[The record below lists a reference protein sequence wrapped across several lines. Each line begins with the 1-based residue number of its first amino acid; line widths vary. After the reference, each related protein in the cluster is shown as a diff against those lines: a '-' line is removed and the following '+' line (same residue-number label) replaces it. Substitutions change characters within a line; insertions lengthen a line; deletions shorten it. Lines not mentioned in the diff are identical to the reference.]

1 MTPRPRSFA
10 SDNWSGIH
18 PAVLAAMADANV
30 DHVPSY
36 GTDPVT
42 ARADALFKE
51 HFGPEAEV
59 FFAFNGTGANV
70 VGLQSL
76 LRPFEAIVCAES
88 AHINVDEC
96 GAPERILGSK
106 LITVATP
113 DGKLTPDL
121 VEAVAEGWGN
131 EHHVQPKVVS
141 ITQSTECGTCYRPDE
156 VAALAGWAHDHG
168 MFLHL
173 DGARLAN
180 AAAALG
186 VPLGAFGADAGVD
199 VLSFGGT
206 KNGAMAAESVVTF
219 RPEEE
224 TALRFIRKQS
234 MQLASKMRFVSAQY
248 NALLTDDLWRHNATH
263 ANTMARRLADG
274 ITGVPGVTLAYPVE
288 ANGVFPV
295 LPAQVTTALQEEF
308 PCYVWE
314 EATGVVRWMCS
325 FDTTEDDV
333 DSLVETVAGLMAR
346 HG

>member
-30 DHVPSY
+30 DHMPSY

-42 ARADALFKE
+42 VRADGLFKE
-51 HFGPEAEV
+51 HFGPDAEV

-76 LRPFEAIVCAES
+76 LRPVEAL
-88 AHINVDEC
+88 
-96 GAPERILGSK
+96 LGSK

-173 DGARLAN
+173 DGARLSN
-180 AAAALG
+180 AAAAQGL
-186 VPLGAFGADAGVD
+186 PLGAFGAAAGVD

-219 RPEEE
+219 RPEDQ
-224 TALRFIRKQS
+224 TGLRFIRKQS

-248 NALLTDDLWRHNATH
+248 NALLTDDLWRENAVH
-263 ANTMARRLADG
+263 ANAMARRLADA

-295 LPAQVTTALQEEF
+295 LPPRVTEDLQAEF

-314 EATGVVRWMCS
+314 ETTGVVRWMCS
-325 FDTTEDDV
+325 FDTTEEDV
-333 DSLVETVAGLMAR
+333 DQLVETVAGLMAR

>member
-30 DHVPSY
+30 DHMPSY

-42 ARADALFKE
+42 VRADGLFKE
-51 HFGPEAEV
+51 HFGPDAEV

-76 LRPFEAIVCAES
+76 LRPFEAIVCAAS

-173 DGARLAN
+173 DGARLSN
-180 AAAALG
+180 AAAAQGL
-186 VPLGAFGADAGVD
+186 PLGAFGAAAGVD

-219 RPEEE
+219 RPEDQ
-224 TALRFIRKQS
+224 TGLRFIRKQS

-248 NALLTDDLWRHNATH
+248 NALLTDDLWRENAVH
-263 ANTMARRLADG
+263 ANAMARRLADA

-295 LPAQVTTALQEEF
+295 LPPRVTEDLQAEF

-314 EATGVVRWMCS
+314 ETTGVVRWMCS
-325 FDTTEDDV
+325 FDTTEEDV
-333 DSLVETVAGLMAR
+333 DQLVETVAGLMAR